1 VLGPPLYHGTG
12 LIMALVSIALGS
24 RLVLR
29 RRFDP
34 EQFLA
39 DTATHGASAWCVVPI
54 MLQRILALT
63 PKTLAG
69 HDTCSLRVIFCA
81 GSQLPVDVALKTMNA
96 FGDVIY
102 NLYGSTEVSVATI
115 ATPADA
121 RAAPASVGKPA
132 LGSRVKVIDE
142 HGRDVPLGQ
151 TGRIFVGATS
161 PFEGYTGGGAKE
173 VIDGLL
179 CTGDAGH
186 FDAEGRLYIDGRED
200 EMIVSG
206 GENVFPREVE
216 ELLLTHPAILDAA
229 ATGVE
234 DAEFGQRLSA
244 FVVLRPGAAATAGE
258 LQAFVKDNLARYKVP
273 REVSFLEELPRN
285 PTGKILKRELA
296 RRVPSD

>member
-1 VLGPPLYHGTG
+1 
-12 LIMALVSIALGS
+12 
-24 RLVLR
+24 
-29 RRFDP
+29 
-34 EQFLA
+34 
-39 DTATHGASAWCVVPI
+39 
-54 MLQRILALT
+54 
-63 PKTLAG
+63 
-69 HDTCSLRVIFCA
+69 
-81 GSQLPVDVALKTMNA
+81 
-96 FGDVIY
+96 
-102 NLYGSTEVSVATI
+102 
-115 ATPADA
+115 
-121 RAAPASVGKPA
+121 
-132 LGSRVKVIDE
+132 VKVIDE

-151 TGRIFVGATS
+151 TGRIFVGAIS

-273 REVSFLEELPRN
+273 REVSFLDELPRN

-296 RRVPSD
+296 RRASSD